1 LQHLSSCNSLGTL
14 LVAHAS
20 QKEGTMPLIQ
30 GGPPEW
36 IYERTPEALKWEI
49 VTSER
54 PDGQTL
60 YELRVQCGLEIM
72 RLQFFTA
79 EEVRK
84 LASLLAEHGPERA
97 QGAAA
102 VCGRGTTA

>member
-1 LQHLSSCNSLGTL
+1 
-14 LVAHAS
+14 
-20 QKEGTMPLIQ
+20 MPLIQ

-36 IYERTPEALKWEI
+36 IWERTPEALKCEI
-49 VTSER
+49 VESER

-79 EEVRK
+79 GEVRQ
-84 LASLLAEHGPERA
+84 LAMLLAEHGPERA
-97 QGAAA
+97 QWAA
-102 VCGRGTTA
+102 VGVGR